1 MNDKPLVAVSGASGY
16 LALHVIAELRRRGYP
31 VRGSLRAMS
40 RAAKV
45 REALAGQGGDDA
57 PLDFVEADLT
67 GGSGWADLVSG
78 CRYVQHIASPLPMR
92 VPKDENDLIV
102 PAMEGTRRVLA
113 AAAAAGVDRV
123 VVTSSIAAVSQAR
136 NENRLYT
143 ESDWTD
149 LEGSP
154 GAYAKSKTL
163 AEKAAWEFV
172 ASLPAGHRL
181 ELTTINPS
189 LVLGPL
195 LDPDGS
201 ASVEVIRRLL
211 ARQLPGCPRLGFSLV
226 DVRDVAIA
234 HVTAMTT
241 PAAAGRRYICS
252 NDFDWMIDIARHLQE
267 DGHNVPTRPLPDWIL
282 RAVALFDPSVRMVVP
297 QLGRKS
303 SFDTS
308 RIRTELNWR
317 PRPLR
322 ETYSQTA
329 ASLKSLGVVR

>member
-1 MNDKPLVAVSGASGY
+1 M
-16 LALHVIAELRRRGYP
+16 
-31 VRGSLRAMS
+31 
-40 RAAKV
+40 
-45 REALAGQGGDDA
+45 
-57 PLDFVEADLT
+57 
-67 GGSGWADLVSG
+67 
-78 CRYVQHIASPLPMR
+78 
-92 VPKDENDLIV
+92 
-102 PAMEGTRRVLA
+102 
-113 AAAAAGVDRV
+113 
-123 VVTSSIAAVSQAR
+123 SQAR
-136 NENRLYT
+136 NENRPYT

-172 ASLPAGHRL
+172 ASLPAGDRL

-226 DVRDVAIA
+226 DDRDVAIA

-267 DGHNVPTRPLPDWIL
+267 DGHNVPTRQLPDWIL

-297 QLGRKS
+297 QLGRES